1 MASTDSLVPDM
12 QAKNTRGFGI
22 LNLTIHNETLLMKN
36 LHKFL
41 NRLIPWINLIWN
53 NYYRAGKIPS
63 KNKIGSF
70 WWKDIPRTLNTFRG
84 FSKVTMQDGHIVRPW
99 YDEWNN
105 TTLFSKYLEL
115 FSYAINK
122 NITVMQAREIVQHQD
137 MFYLPMS
144 AHAFNQLQL
153 LSVAIQAQP
162 LFGGHDI
169 WRINGTLPNIL
180 SQNAYKYGEAPTPTP
195 HTSDIYLVVEFK
207 MPSKAEGVLLI
218 TPTQSF

>member
-70 WWKDIPRTLNTFRG
+70 WWKDITRTLNTF
-84 FSKVTMQDGHIVRPW
+84 MPC
-99 YDEWNN
+99 
-105 TTLFSKYLEL
+105 LEL
-115 FSYAINK
+115 WYFCSFETILW
-122 NITVMQAREIVQHQD
+122 
-137 MFYLPMS
+137 YL
-144 AHAFNQLQL
+144 
-153 LSVAIQAQP
+153 I
-162 LFGGHDI
+162 
-169 WRINGTLPNIL
+169 IL
-180 SQNAYKYGEAPTPTP
+180 
-195 HTSDIYLVVEFK
+195 
-207 MPSKAEGVLLI
+207 
-218 TPTQSF
+218 